1 MRARAWARARV
12 RGNSVGSGSRARGAG
27 GASRARIATPR
38 TAAHSCFMSRE
49 KLRVEIKA
57 EELVAEIARVLRRLR
72 YRCNASK
79 HLEKAGD
86 SILLNLGEGTV
97 AYKPRLKAAK
107 YDISRGE
114 AREVQR
120 AARALVLKGKLT
132 TKDVEKIDDLTD
144 CLIGSLTKMIKG
156 LEDKM

>member
-1 MRARAWARARV
+1 
-12 RGNSVGSGSRARGAG
+12 
-27 GASRARIATPR
+27 
-38 TAAHSCFMSRE
+38 MSRE

-57 EELVAEIARVLRRLR
+57 EELIAEIARVLRNLR

-79 HLEKAGD
+79 HLETAGD
-86 SILLNLGEGTV
+86 SVLLNLGEGIV

-120 AARALVLKGKLT
+120 AARALVLKSKLT

-144 CLIGSLTKMIKG
+144 HIIGSLTKMIKN